1 MMTDAEYDEYC
12 FDMEFWA
19 EELVRT
25 PFDWLSLEDEY
36 YENAEFYEF
45 RDALASLTSPR

>member
-1 MMTDAEYDEYC
+1 MYEDELFDEQDEMFYDE
-12 FDMEFWA
+12 
-19 EELVRT
+19 L
-25 PFDWLSLEDEY
+25 LDEY